1 MFLILYMQPLASE
14 ISSQLFSDSEMKFIY
29 KKLNESLIW
38 CKVSSHKCSSLLNMA
53 HSLSQSGHSLISLSP
68 GMCCAEHGIGLI
80 SAALL
85 QGRSAGLFPEQR
97 LVIKP
102 KHSMLFGLDILKMV

>member
-38 CKVSSHKCSSLLNMA
+38 CKVSSHK
-53 HSLSQSGHSLISLSP
+53 
-68 GMCCAEHGIGLI
+68 
-80 SAALL
+80 
-85 QGRSAGLFPEQR
+85 
-97 LVIKP
+97 
-102 KHSMLFGLDILKMV
+102 